1 MGRKM
6 VGDNAMTKSVDF
18 YFDVGSPT
26 TYLAHNRLKQLKLE
40 YGCSVIYHPVL
51 LGGLFKASGNSSP
64 VTVPAKGRYMMMED
78 LPRFAK
84 LYNVSLNNNPH
95 FPINTLNLMRG
106 AVSALNEAYF
116 DTYIDTIFN
125 AIWVESRNMADIDTV
140 IEVLS
145 VAGLDAKAIL
155 EATQKPEVKQKLI
168 SNTEQAVERG
178 LFGAPTMFVDGEM
191 FFGQD
196 RLQFVEAALKN

>member
-1 MGRKM
+1 
-6 VGDNAMTKSVDF
+6 MTKSVEF

-26 TYLAHNRLKQLKLE
+26 AYLAHKRLKQLKLE
-40 YGCSVIYHPVL
+40 YGCSIIYHPVL

-64 VTVPAKGRYMMMED
+64 VTVPAKGKYMMMED

-84 LYNVSLNNNPH
+84 LYSVPLNTNPH

-106 AVSALNEAYF
+106 AVSSLDEEYF
-116 DTYIDTIFN
+116 DTYIDTIFK
-125 AIWVESRNMADIDTV
+125 AIWVESRNMGDIDTV

-145 VAGLDAKAIL
+145 DAGLDAKSIL
-155 EATQKPEVKQKLI
+155 EATQNPEVKQQLI